1 MIVIPLVL
9 EMMQVSLQ
17 NPRGKVKSNHSSCTH
32 CENAV
37 NSESSSISWKGLVA
51 LIVILVIMSIIAYLL
66 SSIEGFLA
74 GVIVIFIGFLVSFF
88 RDDLKRVLG
97 LSTQQEKPTPVAEV
111 EEESLERLDR
121 KITLDMDKKIAKE
134 RQRIAKTIAKYNDKP
149 KKQQKLGLE
158 IVEEATTLLALLD
171 RAKSQAIQSGK
182 PDLVAH
188 YEQIAVEIEGIRE
201 KYRQ

>member
-1 MIVIPLVL
+1 M
-9 EMMQVSLQ
+9 
-17 NPRGKVKSNHSSCTH
+17 
-32 CENAV
+32 
-37 NSESSSISWKGLVA
+37 NSESNSFSWKGLAA
-51 LIVILVIMSIIAYLL
+51 LIVILIIVSIIAFLL

-74 GVIVIFIGFLVSFF
+74 GVIVIFIGFLISFF

-97 LSTQQEKPTPVAEV
+97 LSTQHKEPTPVAEV
-111 EEESLERLDR
+111 EEDSLDKLDR
-121 KITLDMDKKIAKE
+121 MINLEMDKKITKE
-134 RQRIAKTIAKYNDKP
+134 RQSIAKTIAKYNEKP

-171 RAKSQAIQSGK
+171 QAKSQAIQSGK

-188 YEQIAVEIEGIRE
+188 YEQIMVEIEGIRE

>member
-1 MIVIPLVL
+1 M
-9 EMMQVSLQ
+9 
-17 NPRGKVKSNHSSCTH
+17 
-32 CENAV
+32 
-37 NSESSSISWKGLVA
+37 NSESTSFSWKGLAV
-51 LIVILVIMSIIAYLL
+51 LIVILMIVSIVAFLL

-74 GVIVIFIGFLVSFF
+74 GVVVIFIGFLISFF

-97 LSTQQEKPTPVAEV
+97 LSAQQKTPAPVVEAE
-111 EEESLERLDR
+111 EDPLEQLD
-121 KITLDMDKKIAKE
+121 KMITLDMDKKIAKE
-134 RQRIAKTIAKYNDKP
+134 RQSIAKTIAKYNEKP
-149 KKQQKLGLE
+149 KKQQKLGFE

-171 RAKSQAIQSGK
+171 QAKSQAIQSGK